1 MNVVIIKLQRK
12 HGGGLRM
19 INILI
24 QTSKK
29 KIKKPENDLKE
40 KWYSVL
46 IFPWK
51 YTS

>member
-12 HGGGLRM
+12 HGGGGLRM
-19 INILI
+19 INILT

-46 IFPWK
+46 IFP
-51 YTS
+51 